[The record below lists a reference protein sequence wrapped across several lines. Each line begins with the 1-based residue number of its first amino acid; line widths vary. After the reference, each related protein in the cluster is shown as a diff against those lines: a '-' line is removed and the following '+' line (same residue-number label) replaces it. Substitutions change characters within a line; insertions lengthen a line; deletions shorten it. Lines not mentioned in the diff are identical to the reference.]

1 MQQGS
6 VASSGCVEVFLY
18 LLAIPVYRRADVVF
32 SVTMTD
38 EFKPIIR
45 DPHKSA
51 NMLEQP
57 VAPVPAPQS
66 PSSQTASQ
74 QSSPQSAPI
83 PAQPAS
89 DQQSSQ
95 SWQKLEFSDTAQVAS
110 AAPVSPIAQA
120 GQVDPI
126 EQVLSPREVNAGL
139 AKVDPLTRRP
149 RVSSIV
155 LGVVLGLLL
164 LAAAAG
170 VWWLGV
176 RTMEGQ
182 SYEDMVWSKFDAAL
196 PGWLEPVVHV
206 FTISTVVIATSAI
219 MSIIALAVLIV
230 RKRWLLIAQ
239 LAVFGGICFAAAE
252 LLKPLLPRPYLI
264 NLESNPNNSA
274 PSGHVILAATAGVIL
289 LCAVPRMCRALVA
302 VIGWA
307 YAVLVG
313 LSVIAGQWHRPTD
326 VIMALLIVGGV
337 GMLMLAAT
345 FANGMDEPGSRA
357 SSPSVQIVGSVL
369 LTFGVLG
376 TLYGAYIIWQIQP
389 GLAMSA
395 EWTNSGAHL
404 STVILTASIAS
415 LVFGLVLAMRQ
426 LTASPLTKLGLVG
439 APPAPPKR

>member
-1 MQQGS
+1 M
-6 VASSGCVEVFLY
+6 
-18 LLAIPVYRRADVVF
+18 I
-32 SVTMTD
+32 MTD

-206 FTISTVVIATSAI
+206 FTISTVVVATSVI
-219 MSIIALAVLIV
+219 MSIIALVVLIV

-274 PSGHVILAATAGVIL
+274 PSGHVILAATAGAIL

-369 LTFGVLG
+369 LTFGVIG

-404 STVILTASIAS
+404 STVILTASVAS
-415 LVFGLVLAMRQ
+415 LVFGLVLTMRQ
-426 LTASPLTKLGLVG
+426 LTASPLTQLGLVG

>member
-1 MQQGS
+1 M
-6 VASSGCVEVFLY
+6 ASSGCVEVFLY
-18 LLAIPVYRRADVVF
+18 LLAIPAYRRADVVF
-32 SVTMTD
+32 SMIMTD

-57 VAPVPAPQS
+57 VAPVPAPQ
-66 PSSQTASQ
+66 PPLPQTDS
-74 QSSPQSAPI
+74 
-83 PAQPAS
+83 
-89 DQQSSQ
+89 QQSSQ
-95 SWQKLEFSDTAQVAS
+95 SWQRLDVPDTAPVAS
-110 AAPVSPIAQA
+110 AVPVSPIAQA

-155 LGVVLGLLL
+155 LSVVFGLLL

-206 FTISTVVIATSAI
+206 FTISTVVVATSAI

-289 LCAVPRMCRALVA
+289 LCAVPRMCRALAA

-337 GMLMLAAT
+337 AMLMLAAT

-369 LTFGVLG
+369 LTFGVIG

-404 STVILTASIAS
+404 STVILTASVAS
-415 LVFGLVLAMRQ
+415 LVFGLVLTMRQ
-426 LTASPLTKLGLVG
+426 LTASPLTQLGLVG
-439 APPAPPKR
+439 APPAPPKC

>member
-1 MQQGS
+1 M
-6 VASSGCVEVFLY
+6 
-18 LLAIPVYRRADVVF
+18 I
-32 SVTMTD
+32 MTD

-57 VAPVPAPQS
+57 VAPVPAPQP

-110 AAPVSPIAQA
+110 AALVSPIAQT

-155 LGVVLGLLL
+155 LSVAFGLLL

-206 FTISTVVIATSAI
+206 FTISTVVVATSVI
-219 MSIIALAVLIV
+219 MSIIALVVLIV

-274 PSGHVILAATAGVIL
+274 PSGHVILAATAGAIL

>member
-1 MQQGS
+1 M
-6 VASSGCVEVFLY
+6 ASSGCVEVFLY
-18 LLAIPVYRRADVVF
+18 LLAIPVYRRDNAVF

-57 VAPVPAPQS
+57 VAPVPVPQP
-66 PSSQTASQ
+66 PS
-74 QSSPQSAPI
+74 
-83 PAQPAS
+83 
-89 DQQSSQ
+89 
-95 SWQKLEFSDTAQVAS
+95 
-110 AAPVSPIAQA
+110 
-120 GQVDPI
+120 DPI
-126 EQVLSPREVNAGL
+126 EQVLSPREVSEGL
-139 AKVDPLTRRP
+139 AKADPLTRHP
-149 RVSSIV
+149 RVSSIM
-155 LGVVLGLLL
+155 LSVVFGLLL
-164 LAAAAG
+164 LAAAVG

-337 GMLMLAAT
+337 SMITLAAT

-404 STVILTASIAS
+404 STVILTASVAS
-415 LVFGLVLAMRQ
+415 LVFGLVLTMRQ
-426 LTASPLTKLGLVG
+426 LTASPLTQLGLVG

>member
-1 MQQGS
+1 M
-6 VASSGCVEVFLY
+6 
-18 LLAIPVYRRADVVF
+18 I
-32 SVTMTD
+32 MTD

-57 VAPVPAPQS
+57 VAPVPAPQP

-155 LGVVLGLLL
+155 LSVAFGLLL

-206 FTISTVVIATSAI
+206 FTISTVVVATSVI
-219 MSIIALAVLIV
+219 MSIIALVVLIV

-274 PSGHVILAATAGVIL
+274 PSGHVILAATAGRSCCAPCL
-289 LCAVPRMCRALVA
+289 ACAVHWLR
-302 VIGWA
+302 
-307 YAVLVG
+307 
-313 LSVIAGQWHRPTD
+313 
-326 VIMALLIVGGV
+326 
-337 GMLMLAAT
+337 
-345 FANGMDEPGSRA
+345 
-357 SSPSVQIVGSVL
+357 
-369 LTFGVLG
+369 
-376 TLYGAYIIWQIQP
+376 
-389 GLAMSA
+389 
-395 EWTNSGAHL
+395 
-404 STVILTASIAS
+404 
-415 LVFGLVLAMRQ
+415 
-426 LTASPLTKLGLVG
+426 
-439 APPAPPKR
+439 

>member
-1 MQQGS
+1 MVCVVRARP
-6 VASSGCVEVFLY
+6 VARVALRFVRLAARFGPGMVYTGLCLRVAVRHPTPPGQECSKGKWPLPGAWRFFLY
-18 LLAIPVYRRADVVF
+18 LHAIRAYRRANAVF
-32 SVTMTD
+32 SMIMTD

-57 VAPVPAPQS
+57 VAPVPVPQP
-66 PSSQTASQ
+66 PS
-74 QSSPQSAPI
+74 
-83 PAQPAS
+83 
-89 DQQSSQ
+89 
-95 SWQKLEFSDTAQVAS
+95 
-110 AAPVSPIAQA
+110 
-120 GQVDPI
+120 DPI
-126 EQVLSPREVNAGL
+126 EQVLSPREVSEGL
-139 AKVDPLTRRP
+139 AKADPLTRHP
-149 RVSSIV
+149 RVSSIM
-155 LGVVLGLLL
+155 LSVVFGLLL
-164 LAAAAG
+164 LAAAVG

-274 PSGHVILAATAGVIL
+274 PSGHVILAAAAGMIL
-289 LCAVPRMCRALVA
+289 LCAVPRVCRALVA
-302 VIGWA
+302 VIGWL

-337 GMLMLAAT
+337 AMITLAAT

-404 STVILTASIAS
+404 STVILTASVAS
-415 LVFGLVLAMRQ
+415 LVFGLVLTMRQ

>member
-1 MQQGS
+1 M
-6 VASSGCVEVFLY
+6 
-18 LLAIPVYRRADVVF
+18 I
-32 SVTMTD
+32 MTD

-57 VAPVPAPQS
+57 VAPVPVPQP
-66 PSSQTASQ
+66 PS
-74 QSSPQSAPI
+74 
-83 PAQPAS
+83 
-89 DQQSSQ
+89 
-95 SWQKLEFSDTAQVAS
+95 
-110 AAPVSPIAQA
+110 
-120 GQVDPI
+120 DPI
-126 EQVLSPREVNAGL
+126 EQVLSPREVSEGL
-139 AKVDPLTRRP
+139 AEADPLTRHP
-149 RVSSIV
+149 RVSSIM
-155 LGVVLGLLL
+155 LSVVFGLLL
-164 LAAAAG
+164 LAAAVG

-230 RKRWLLIAQ
+230 RKRWLWIAQ

-274 PSGHVILAATAGVIL
+274 PSGHVILAA
-289 LCAVPRMCRALVA
+289 VPRVCRALVA
-302 VIGWA
+302 VIGWL

-337 GMLMLAAT
+337 AMITLAAT

-404 STVILTASIAS
+404 STVILTASVAS
-415 LVFGLVLAMRQ
+415 LVFGLVLTMRQ

>member
-1 MQQGS
+1 M
-6 VASSGCVEVFLY
+6 ASSGCVEVFLY
-18 LLAIPVYRRADVVF
+18 LLAIPVYRRDNVVF

-57 VAPVPAPQS
+57 VSPVPAPQ
-66 PSSQTASQ
+66 PPLPQTDSQ
-74 QSSPQSAPI
+74 QSSPQFAPI
-83 PAQPAS
+83 PAQS
-89 DQQSSQ
+89 
-95 SWQKLEFSDTAQVAS
+95 AS
-110 AAPVSPIAQA
+110 AAPVSPIAQTA
-120 GQVDPI
+120 QVDPI

-139 AKVDPLTRRP
+139 AKADPLTRHP
-149 RVSSIV
+149 RVSSIM
-155 LGVVLGLLL
+155 LSVVFGLLL
-164 LAAAAG
+164 LAAAVG

-230 RKRWLLIAQ
+230 RKRCLLIAQ

-337 GMLMLAAT
+337 AMLMLAAT

-369 LTFGVLG
+369 LTFGVIG

-404 STVILTASIAS
+404 STVILTASVAS
-415 LVFGLVLAMRQ
+415 LVFGLVLTMRQ
-426 LTASPLTKLGLVG
+426 LTASPLTQLGLVG

>member
-1 MQQGS
+1 M
-6 VASSGCVEVFLY
+6 ASSGCVEVFLY
-18 LLAIPVYRRADVVF
+18 LLATPVYRRDNVVF

-57 VAPVPAPQS
+57 VAPVPAPQ
-66 PSSQTASQ
+66 PPLPQTDSQR
-74 QSSPQSAPI
+74 SSPQFAPS

-89 DQQSSQ
+89 DQQSLQ
-95 SWQKLEFSDTAQVAS
+95 SWQRLDFPDTALVAS
-110 AAPVSPIAQA
+110 SAPVSPIAQTA
-120 GQVDPI
+120 QVDPI

-149 RVSSIV
+149 RVSSIMLSV
-155 LGVVLGLLL
+155 AFGLLL

-206 FTISTVVIATSAI
+206 FTISTVVVATSVI
-219 MSIIALAVLIV
+219 MSIIALVVLIV

-274 PSGHVILAATAGVIL
+274 PSGHVILAATAGAIL

-415 LVFGLVLAMRQ
+415 LTFGLVLAMRQ

>member
-1 MQQGS
+1 
-6 VASSGCVEVFLY
+6 
-18 LLAIPVYRRADVVF
+18 
-32 SVTMTD
+32 MTD

-57 VAPVPAPQS
+57 VAPVPAPQ
-66 PSSQTASQ
+66 PPLPQTDSQ
-74 QSSPQSAPI
+74 QSSPQFAPI
-83 PAQPAS
+83 PAQSAS

-95 SWQKLEFSDTAQVAS
+95 SWQRLDVPDTAPVAS
-110 AAPVSPIAQA
+110 AAPVSPIAQTA
-120 GQVDPI
+120 QVDPI

-139 AKVDPLTRRP
+139 AKADPLTRRP
-149 RVSSIV
+149 RVSSIM
-155 LGVVLGLLL
+155 LGVVFGLLL

-182 SYEDMVWSKFDAAL
+182 SYEDMVWSKFDASL

-274 PSGHVILAATAGVIL
+274 PSGHVILAAAAGMIL
-289 LCAVPRMCRALVA
+289 LCAVPRVCRALVA
-302 VIGWA
+302 VIGWL

-337 GMLMLAAT
+337 AMITLAAT

-404 STVILTASIAS
+404 STVILTASVAS
-415 LVFGLVLAMRQ
+415 LVFGLVLTMRQ

>member
-1 MQQGS
+1 M
-6 VASSGCVEVFLY
+6 ASSGCVEVFLY
-18 LLAIPVYRRADVVF
+18 LLAIPVYRRDNAVF

-57 VAPVPAPQS
+57 VVPVPAPQ
-66 PSSQTASQ
+66 PSLPQTDSQ
-74 QSSPQSAPI
+74 QSSPQFAPSPAQSAP
-83 PAQPAS
+83 
-89 DQQSSQ
+89 DQQSPQ
-95 SWQKLEFSDTAQVAS
+95 SWQRLSFPD
-110 AAPVSPIAQA
+110 AAPVSPIAQTA
-120 GQVDPI
+120 QIDPI

-139 AKVDPLTRRP
+139 AKADPLTRHP
-149 RVSSIV
+149 RVSSII
-155 LGVVLGLLL
+155 LSVVFGLLL

-274 PSGHVILAATAGVIL
+274 PSGHAILAATAGVIL

-337 GMLMLAAT
+337 AMLMLAAT

-404 STVILTASIAS
+404 STVILTASVAS
-415 LVFGLVLAMRQ
+415 LVFGLVLTMRQ
-426 LTASPLTKLGLVG
+426 LTASPLTQLGLVG

>member
-1 MQQGS
+1 M
-6 VASSGCVEVFLY
+6 ASSGCVEVFLY
-18 LLAIPVYRRADVVF
+18 LLAIPAYRRADVVF
-32 SVTMTD
+32 SMIMTD

-57 VAPVPAPQS
+57 VAPVPAPQ
-66 PSSQTASQ
+66 PPLPQTDSQ
-74 QSSPQSAPI
+74 QSSPQFAPI
-83 PAQPAS
+83 PAQS
-89 DQQSSQ
+89 
-95 SWQKLEFSDTAQVAS
+95 AS
-110 AAPVSPIAQA
+110 AAPVSPIAQTA
-120 GQVDPI
+120 QVDPI

-139 AKVDPLTRRP
+139 AKADPLTRHP
-149 RVSSIV
+149 RVSSIM
-155 LGVVLGLLL
+155 LSVVFGLLL

-206 FTISTVVIATSAI
+206 FTISTVVVATSVI
-219 MSIIALAVLIV
+219 MSIIALVVLIV

-274 PSGHVILAATAGVIL
+274 PSGHVILAATAGAIL

>member
-1 MQQGS
+1 M
-6 VASSGCVEVFLY
+6 
-18 LLAIPVYRRADVVF
+18 I
-32 SVTMTD
+32 MTD

-57 VAPVPAPQS
+57 VAPVPAPQL
-66 PSSQTASQ
+66 PS
-74 QSSPQSAPI
+74 
-83 PAQPAS
+83 
-89 DQQSSQ
+89 
-95 SWQKLEFSDTAQVAS
+95 
-110 AAPVSPIAQA
+110 
-120 GQVDPI
+120 DPI
-126 EQVLSPREVNAGL
+126 EQVLSSREVNAGL

-155 LGVVLGLLL
+155 LSVAFGLLL

-206 FTISTVVIATSAI
+206 FTISTVVVATSVI
-219 MSIIALAVLIV
+219 MSIIALVVLIV

-239 LAVFGGICFAAAE
+239 LAAFGGICFAAAE

-404 STVILTASIAS
+404 STVILTAFHRVAGVRPGAGYASANRLATDETWAGGGSSGTAETLTSIPAS
-415 LVFGLVLAMRQ
+415 APKFYGEGRSRHTGGLP
-426 LTASPLTKLGLVG
+426 TAYDQ
-439 APPAPPKR
+439 

>member
-1 MQQGS
+1 M
-6 VASSGCVEVFLY
+6 ASSGCVEVFLY
-18 LLAIPVYRRADVVF
+18 LLATPVYRRDNVVF

-57 VAPVPAPQS
+57 VAPVPAPQ
-66 PSSQTASQ
+66 PPLPQTDSQR
-74 QSSPQSAPI
+74 SSPQFAPS
-83 PAQPAS
+83 PAQS
-89 DQQSSQ
+89 
-95 SWQKLEFSDTAQVAS
+95 AS
-110 AAPVSPIAQA
+110 AAPVSPIAQTA
-120 GQVDPI
+120 QVDPI

-139 AKVDPLTRRP
+139 AKADPLTRHP
-149 RVSSIV
+149 RVSSIM
-155 LGVVLGLLL
+155 LSVVFSLLL
-164 LAAAAG
+164 LAAAVG

-206 FTISTVVIATSAI
+206 FTISTVVVATSVI
-219 MSIIALAVLIV
+219 MSIIALVVLIV

-274 PSGHVILAATAGVIL
+274 PSGHVILAATAGAIL

>member
-1 MQQGS
+1 M
-6 VASSGCVEVFLY
+6 
-18 LLAIPVYRRADVVF
+18 I
-32 SVTMTD
+32 MTD

-57 VAPVPAPQS
+57 VAPVPAPQ
-66 PSSQTASQ
+66 PPLPQTDSQ
-74 QSSPQSAPI
+74 QSSPQFAPI
-83 PAQPAS
+83 PAQSAP

-95 SWQKLEFSDTAQVAS
+95 SWQRLDVPDTAPVAS
-110 AAPVSPIAQA
+110 AVPVSPIAQA

-155 LGVVLGLLL
+155 LSVVFGLLL

-206 FTISTVVIATSAI
+206 FTISTVVVATSAI

-289 LCAVPRMCRALVA
+289 LCAVPRMCRALAA

-337 GMLMLAAT
+337 AMLMLAAT

-369 LTFGVLG
+369 LTFGVIG

-404 STVILTASIAS
+404 STVILTASVAS
-415 LVFGLVLAMRQ
+415 LVFGLVLTMRQ
-426 LTASPLTKLGLVG
+426 LTASPLTQLGLVG
-439 APPAPPKR
+439 APPAPPKC

>member
-1 MQQGS
+1 M
-6 VASSGCVEVFLY
+6 ASSGCVEVFLY
-18 LLAIPVYRRADVVF
+18 LPAIPVYRRDNAVF

-57 VAPVPAPQS
+57 VAPVPAPQ
-66 PSSQTASQ
+66 PPLPQTDS
-74 QSSPQSAPI
+74 
-83 PAQPAS
+83 
-89 DQQSSQ
+89 QQSSQ
-95 SWQKLEFSDTAQVAS
+95 SWQRLDVPDTAPVAS
-110 AAPVSPIAQA
+110 AVPVSPIAQA

-155 LGVVLGLLL
+155 LSVVFGLLL

-206 FTISTVVIATSAI
+206 FTISTVVVATSAI

-289 LCAVPRMCRALVA
+289 LCAVPRMCRALAA

-404 STVILTASIAS
+404 STVILTASVAS
-415 LVFGLVLAMRQ
+415 LVFGLVLTMRQ

>member
-1 MQQGS
+1 M
-6 VASSGCVEVFLY
+6 
-18 LLAIPVYRRADVVF
+18 I
-32 SVTMTD
+32 MTD

-57 VAPVPAPQS
+57 VAPVPAPQP

-83 PAQPAS
+83 PAQSAS

-95 SWQKLEFSDTAQVAS
+95 SWQRLDVPDTAPVAA
-110 AAPVSPIAQA
+110 AAPVSPIAQTA
-120 GQVDPI
+120 QVDPI

-139 AKVDPLTRRP
+139 AKADPLTRHP
-149 RVSSIV
+149 RVSSIM
-155 LGVVLGLLL
+155 LSVVFGLLL

-182 SYEDMVWSKFDAAL
+182 SYEDMVWSKFDASL

-337 GMLMLAAT
+337 AMLMLAAT

-369 LTFGVLG
+369 LTFGVIG

-404 STVILTASIAS
+404 STVILTASVAS
-415 LVFGLVLAMRQ
+415 LVFGLVLTMRQ
-426 LTASPLTKLGLVG
+426 LTASPLTQLGLVG

>member
-1 MQQGS
+1 M
-6 VASSGCVEVFLY
+6 ASSGCVEVFLY
-18 LLAIPVYRRADVVF
+18 LLATPVYRRDNVVF

-57 VAPVPAPQS
+57 VAPVPAPQ
-66 PSSQTASQ
+66 PPLPQTDSQR
-74 QSSPQSAPI
+74 SSPQFAPSS
-83 PAQPAS
+83 AQPAS
-89 DQQSSQ
+89 DQQSLQ
-95 SWQKLEFSDTAQVAS
+95 SWQRLDFPDTALVAS
-110 AAPVSPIAQA
+110 SAPVSPIAQTA
-120 GQVDPI
+120 QVDPI
-126 EQVLSPREVNAGL
+126 EQVLSSREVNAGL
-139 AKVDPLTRRP
+139 AKADPLTRHP
-149 RVSSIV
+149 RVSSIM
-155 LGVVLGLLL
+155 LSVVFGLLL

-206 FTISTVVIATSAI
+206 FTISTVVIVTSAI

-337 GMLMLAAT
+337 AMLMLAAT

-369 LTFGVLG
+369 LTFGVIG

-404 STVILTASIAS
+404 STVILTASVAS
-415 LVFGLVLAMRQ
+415 LVFGLVLTMRQ
-426 LTASPLTKLGLVG
+426 LTASPLTQLGLVG

>member
-1 MQQGS
+1 M
-6 VASSGCVEVFLY
+6 
-18 LLAIPVYRRADVVF
+18 I
-32 SVTMTD
+32 MTD

-57 VAPVPAPQS
+57 VAPVPAPQP

-155 LGVVLGLLL
+155 LSVAFGLLL

-206 FTISTVVIATSAI
+206 FTISTVVVATSVI
-219 MSIIALAVLIV
+219 MSIIALVVLIV

-274 PSGHVILAATAGVIL
+274 PSGHVILAATAGGDPV
-289 LCAVPRMCRALVA
+289 VR
-302 VIGWA
+302 
-307 YAVLVG
+307 
-313 LSVIAGQWHRPTD
+313 
-326 VIMALLIVGGV
+326 
-337 GMLMLAAT
+337 
-345 FANGMDEPGSRA
+345 RA
-357 SSPSVQIVGSVL
+357 SHVPCIGCGDWLGVRGACRIVCDR
-369 LTFGVLG
+369 
-376 TLYGAYIIWQIQP
+376 GA
-389 GLAMSA
+389 
-395 EWTNSGAHL
+395 
-404 STVILTASIAS
+404 V
-415 LVFGLVLAMRQ
+415 
-426 LTASPLTKLGLVG
+426 
-439 APPAPPKR
+439 APPD